1 MLEANDVR
9 NNCIVETL
17 LVAMDDWNG
26 YALALVVDLDQNLRG
41 F

>member
-26 YALALVVDLDQNLRG
+26 DAFALVVDLDQNLRG